1 MKYDTKLQATKE
13 WLKEW
18 NQYPQ
23 WIVEKMVGEN
33 YDYFQ
38 NITPRNDE
46 DDSEYEEFFPM
57 WGTLFEMS
65 DSTDIYWLEENLDKI
80 AECGVK
86 IYSYDD
92 GENQMYL
99 LGIDGAGY
107 DFYENHWVP
116 LYEKRGLKWH
126 KE

>member
-33 YDYFQ
+33 YEFFQ
-38 NITPRNDE
+38 NITPYK
-46 DDSEYEEFFPM
+46 DDDDNEYEEFFPI

-65 DSTDIYWLEENLDKI
+65 DSTDIYWLEENLDEI

-92 GENQMYL
+92 GDNQMYL